1 MPFRNDDFTSRQESK
16 IKRSWKLRRK
26 KKRNN
31 VDILPIIN
39 NLRVRN
45 FSLSFR
51 EKPFLCPYEKKNS
64 SGMGWND
71 NKVASKNIRKGNNN
85 NKKKERNLVASTS
98 LTKRRN
104 ILGHISY
111 RATWRSSIG
120 KKRCRAVSTRWS
132 GTRAIFLYTLR
143 LDRLWSLLLDKK
155 KKKAG
160 QNGGPEPGFCPPP
173 RLSSSRNYFAIVN
186 FTPEIWW
193 KFSSRPLIR
202 NTARGAV
209 KFILRYWK

>member
-85 NKKKERNLVASTS
+85 KKKERNLVASTS

-155 KKKAG
+155 KKRRDKMAG
-160 QNGGPEPGFCPPP
+160 LNLDFAPPP
-173 RLSSSRNYFAIVN
+173 LGFQALAIISRSSILPPKFGGN
-186 FTPEIWW
+186 F
-193 KFSSRPLIR
+193 RAGR
-202 NTARGAV
+202 
-209 KFILRYWK
+209 

>member
-111 RATWRSSIG
+111 RATWWSSIG

-155 KKKAG
+155 KKK
-160 QNGGPEPGFCPPP
+160 GGTKWRAWTWILPPSSAFKLSQLFRDRQFYPRNLVEIFEPAA
-173 RLSSSRNYFAIVN
+173 N
-186 FTPEIWW
+186 
-193 KFSSRPLIR
+193 
-202 NTARGAV
+202 
-209 KFILRYWK
+209 

>member
-85 NKKKERNLVASTS
+85 NKKKRKKSGSFDVTNEEEKYTWAYF
-98 LTKRRN
+98 
-104 ILGHISY
+104 ISCNVM
-111 RATWRSSIG
+111 
-120 KKRCRAVSTRWS
+120 K
-132 GTRAIFLYTLR
+132 
-143 LDRLWSLLLDKK
+143 LDRKETLPCSFDSVK
-155 KKKAG
+155 
-160 QNGGPEPGFCPPP
+160 
-173 RLSSSRNYFAIVN
+173 
-186 FTPEIWW
+186 
-193 KFSSRPLIR
+193 R
-202 NTARGAV
+202 NTCNISLYVEIRPSMKLALG
-209 KFILRYWK
+209 